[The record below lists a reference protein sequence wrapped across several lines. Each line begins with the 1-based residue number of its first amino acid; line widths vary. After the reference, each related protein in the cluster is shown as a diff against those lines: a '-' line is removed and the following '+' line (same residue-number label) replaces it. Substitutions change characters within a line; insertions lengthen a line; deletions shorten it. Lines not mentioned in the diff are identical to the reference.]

1 MPEAESA
8 PPGIGM
14 RSDWE
19 ADFAQNA
26 AFHDGVA
33 AEYDV
38 HLRSSPYNDL
48 ARTAFHDLVARYVP
62 AGSTLLDFGCGTGLD
77 ALDYAQQGY
86 RVLAYDNSPGMVAQL
101 EARCRAQ
108 IASGAVATCAAEYPR
123 FLDRFP
129 AWPAPDAIVA
139 NFAVLNSIRD
149 LSPLFET
156 FARQLRPSGW
166 VIVSIL
172 NPLHWAKVRTPGWW
186 QDAWRHPG
194 GPRLFSARPY
204 RTYLHFLPA
213 LLRSA
218 RGFHLVGRANAGAF
232 VRYDAVAPPGEP
244 RRWWGQAD
252 SPKDRFARVLWQTP
266 AFRLLGHFLFL
277 VLRRDP

>member
-1 MPEAESA
+1 MN
-8 PPGIGM
+8 
-14 RSDWE
+14 SDGE
-19 ADFAQNA
+19 LDFAQNA
-26 AFHDGVA
+26 AFHNEVA
-33 AEYDV
+33 AQYDV

-77 ALDYAQQGY
+77 ALHYAQQGY
-86 RVLAYDNSPGMVAQL
+86 RVLAYDNSPGMMAQL
-101 EARCRAQ
+101 EKRCRTQ
-108 IASGAVATCAAEYPR
+108 IASRAVATCAAAYPS
-123 FLDRFP
+123 FLDRPP
-129 AWPAPDAIVA
+129 AWPAPNTVVA

-156 FARQLRPSGW
+156 FARQLRPPGW

-172 NPLHWAKVRTPGWW
+172 NPLHWEKVNTPEWW
-186 QDAWRHPG
+186 HEAWRHPT
-194 GPRLFSARPY
+194 GPRLFSTRPY

-218 RGFHLVGRANAGAF
+218 PGFQLVGRANAGAF
-232 VRYDAVAPPGEP
+232 VRYDTVVAGEQ
-244 RRWWGQAD
+244 RAWWGHAD

-266 AFRLLGHFLFL
+266 VFRLLGHFLFL

>member
-1 MPEAESA
+1 MPEAGSA

-19 ADFAQNA
+19 PDFAQNA
-26 AFHDGVA
+26 AFHNEVA

-48 ARTAFHDLVARYVP
+48 ARAAFRDLVARYAP
-62 AGSTLLDFGCGTGLD
+62 SGSTLLDFGCGTGLD
-77 ALDYAQQGY
+77 AQHYAQQGY
-86 RVLAYDNSPGMVAQL
+86 RVLAYDNSPGMMAQL
-101 EARCRAQ
+101 EVRCRPQ

-123 FLDRFP
+123 FLARFP
-129 AWPAPDAIVA
+129 EWPAPDTVVA

-156 FARQLRPSGW
+156 FARHLRPPGW

-172 NPLHWAKVRTPGWW
+172 NPLHWAKVKTPGWW
-186 QDAWRHPG
+186 LDAWRSPA
-194 GPRLFSARPY
+194 GPRLFSTRPY

-218 RGFHLVGRANAGAF
+218 RSFHLVGRANAGAF
-232 VRYDAVAPPGEP
+232 VRYDAVAPSREP
-244 RRWWGQAD
+244 HSWWGHAD

-266 AFRLLGHFLFL
+266 AFRLLGHFQFL